1 MNYLN
6 NFLFSIY
13 PYIGLAIF
21 FLGSLI
27 RYDREQYTWRS
38 YSSQILQRRMLAW
51 GSNLFHVG
59 ILFLFFGHLFGL
71 LVPHW
76 IYESLGLSVPAK
88 QMLAIVSGGIA
99 GLICLAGLTLLL
111 YRRLSEPKISANTTT
126 MDLIIL
132 FLILFILLLGLSTLF
147 VSVHHTEGGIMLQ
160 WGDWAQRIWT
170 LRPGAAG
177 LVENVPTIYKIHV
190 VAGMTLFLLLPFGRL
205 VHVWSGFGSLAYLGR
220 SYQVVRRRSK
230 QSVRL

>member
-1 MNYLN
+1 MDYLN
-6 NFLFSIY
+6 NLLFSIY

-38 YSSQILQRRMLAW
+38 YSSQVLQRRELMW
-51 GSNLFHVG
+51 GSNLFHIG

-71 LVPHW
+71 LTPHG
-76 IYESLGLSVPAK
+76 IYTSLGLSVPAK

-99 GLICLAGLTLLL
+99 GLICLVGLVLLIH
-111 YRRLSEPKISANTTT
+111 RRLMEPKIDANTTP

-132 FLILFILLLGLSTLF
+132 FLILFILLLGLSGLF
-147 VSVHHTEGGIMLQ
+147 VSLQHPEGGIMLQ
-160 WGDWAQRIWT
+160 WADWAQHIWT

-177 LVENVPTIYKIHV
+177 LVENVPAIYKIHV

-205 VHVWSGFGSLAYLGR
+205 VHVWSGFGSLAYLWR
-220 SYQVVRRRSK
+220 NYQVVRRRGK
-230 QSVRL
+230 QPVRP

>member
-38 YSSQILQRRMLAW
+38 YSSQILQRRALMW
-51 GSNLFHVG
+51 GSNLFHIG

-71 LVPHW
+71 LTPHQV
-76 IYESLGLSVPAK
+76 YTSLGLSVPAK

-99 GLICLAGLTLLL
+99 GLICLVGLILLI
-111 YRRLSEPKISANTTT
+111 YRRLTEPKISANTTS

-160 WGDWAQRIWT
+160 WGDWAQHIWT
-170 LRPGAAG
+170 LQPGAAG
-177 LVENVPTIYKIHV
+177 FVANVPTIYKIHV

-220 SYQVVRRRSK
+220 SYQVVRRRGK
-230 QSVRL
+230 QPLRP